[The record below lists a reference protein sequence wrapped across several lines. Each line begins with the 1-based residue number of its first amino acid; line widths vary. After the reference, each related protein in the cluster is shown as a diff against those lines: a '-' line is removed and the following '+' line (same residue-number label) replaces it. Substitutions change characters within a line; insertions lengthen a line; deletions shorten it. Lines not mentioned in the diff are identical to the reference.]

1 LIWQLAGV
9 LGVMPGPLTL
19 RELVWMAEARRREA
33 WQHTSSMIAT
43 LANIHRDP
51 KKKPRP
57 YAASDFQPLPPERA
71 SQPVPKADIQIL
83 KTVFVD
89 RKPH

>member
-9 LGVMPGPLTL
+9 VGTSPGPLTL
-19 RELVWMAEARRREA
+19 RELVWMAEAKRREA
-33 WQHTSSMIAT
+33 WQHTSSLIAT

-57 YAASDFQPLPPERA
+57 YSANDFQPVPAER
-71 SQPVPKADIQIL
+71 SQPAPKADIQVL
-83 KTVFVD
+83 KQVFVNRD
-89 RKPH
+89 